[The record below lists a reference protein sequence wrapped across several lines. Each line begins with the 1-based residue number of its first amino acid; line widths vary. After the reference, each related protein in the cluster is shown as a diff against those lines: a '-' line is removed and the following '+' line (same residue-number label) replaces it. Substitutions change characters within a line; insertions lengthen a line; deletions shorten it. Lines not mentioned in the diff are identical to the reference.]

1 MANWTPEEDELI
13 KCLIARGP
21 AATGAWEALAAV
33 IGKGP
38 STCRAR
44 GQHWRNALGLHVKG
58 KGKKQPTKAK
68 PAKAR
73 YVELPAPPPSPAR
86 RQFWPFWRKY

>member
-21 AATGAWEALAAV
+21 AATGAWEALGAV

-68 PAKAR
+68 PATVADS
-73 YVELPAPPPSPAR
+73 APER
-86 RQFWPFWRKY
+86 RAAWWQPWRRH

>member
-1 MANWTPEEDELI
+1 MSNWTEAEDELV

-21 AATGAWEALAAV
+21 AATGAWEALGAV

-58 KGKKQPTKAK
+58 KGKAKVNPPK
-68 PAKAR
+68 PAKADSA
-73 YVELPAPPPSPAR
+73 PAPTRAWWQPWR
-86 RQFWPFWRKY
+86 R